1 MAMLKKINIVKSKKN
16 DSEELSLRFTNME
29 VMN

>member
-16 DSEELSLRFTNME
+16 DSEELSLRFTNMV